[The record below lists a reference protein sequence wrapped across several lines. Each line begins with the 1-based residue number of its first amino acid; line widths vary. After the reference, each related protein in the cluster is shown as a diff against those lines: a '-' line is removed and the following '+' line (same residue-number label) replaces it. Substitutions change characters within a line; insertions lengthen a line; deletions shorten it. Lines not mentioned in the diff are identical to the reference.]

1 MNDLVLEILVTYY
14 ITILIDVKPCIY
26 MLWNGLSSFY
36 IIPYTIKGR
45 TQYRR
50 FQCGLWGRVVL
61 RTKPF
66 LHKCAE
72 VGARTRSLLVTDGS
86 LYSCTRP
93 ALHNSLY
100 HLSTKIEQVESISFL
115 VSIWRCWQHHVL
127 GAIMFGH
134 TSFEIHIF
142 YIGCTFIS
150 IITHMMASNAR

>member
-72 VGARTRSLLVTDGS
+72 VGARTRGLLVIDGS

-100 HLSTKIEQVESISFL
+100 HLSTKIE
-115 VSIWRCWQHHVL
+115 
-127 GAIMFGH
+127 
-134 TSFEIHIF
+134 
-142 YIGCTFIS
+142 
-150 IITHMMASNAR
+150 